1 MINLEQIK
9 DKLQNRKLTTVGRH
23 TFFSVLVPFV
33 EIDGE
38 LHILYEVRS
47 KVIPTQ
53 PGEVCFPGG
62 AIEPG
67 ESPREAAVRETC
79 EEIGIAPNCIDI
91 FAEGDRLVT
100 QANFTMYSFMATVPR
115 AAYENV
121 KLNPAEVAEVFTVPL
136 EWFMKNEPEV
146 HIVDLKQFSREDFPF
161 DKAHIPPDYKW
172 RSSNA
177 EVPIYNYEDKA
188 IWGLTARITRN
199 LIQIL
204 KGEKQ

>member
-121 KLNPAEVAEVFTVPL
+121 KLNSAEVAEVFTVPL